1 MAELPSIS
9 VDAGYRV
16 VTEEQLLK
24 GGQAIQG
31 AAVHLC
37 QTVVLQVTVR
47 DENNKQIINNEQNKH
62 FGMWEIEA
70 LDTNRRW
77 TGDCCLT
84 VSTVSLPLINNN

>member
-31 AAVHLC
+31 AAVHLR

-47 DENNKQIINNEQNKH
+47 GENNKQIINNEQNKH

-70 LDTNRRW
+70 LDTKRRW
-77 TGDCCLT
+77 TG
-84 VSTVSLPLINNN
+84 